1 MIILDRILDP
11 DIRLFFQVWHSL
23 YKTLGGIPPRS
34 AIEPLDLGR
43 ALAKVW
49 LYEQQ
54 PDGSYISAISGD
66 HIRTNWGVRMKG
78 KPLSEIIPLGGHK
91 HVEKRFNYLL
101 EKQCII
107 HGFNVTETKGHSF
120 AERLYAP
127 LANAEGDPVY
137 VFGISNYNQ
146 TFYTD
151 TDRFREIVQRFEV
164 YSYAPDTMEEQEKL
178 SYE

>member
-1 MIILDRILDP
+1 VIILERILDP
-11 DIRLFFQVWHSL
+11 DIRVFVQVWHTL
-23 YKTLGGIPPRS
+23 YKKFDGIPPRT
-34 AIEPLDLGR
+34 AIDPLDLGR

-49 LYEQQ
+49 LYEKL
-54 PDGSYISAISGD
+54 PDGSYVSAISGD

-107 HGFNVTETKGHSF
+107 HGFNVTETKDHSF

-127 LANAEGDPVY
+127 LTNADGEVIY

-146 TFYTD
+146 TYYTD
-151 TDRFREIVQRFEV
+151 LDRFQNAVQRFEV
-164 YSYAPDTMEEQEKL
+164 YSYDPATLEEQEKL
-178 SYE
+178 FYE